1 MADVVLQRSSTG
13 AVIGMLRH
21 ETLPDGSHSVEID
34 CGGPDT
40 AGIVMDREDAR
51 RLGVALLA
59 GYLAAEPGANGEA
72 AARGGYIHLIP
83 EIVNARLAAAM
94 MQGL

>member
-1 MADVVLQRSSTG
+1 MAEVVLQRAANG
-13 AVIGMLRH
+13 ATVAMLRH
-21 ETLPDGSHSVEID
+21 EQRPDGLHSIEID

-59 GYLAAEPGANGEA
+59 SYLAAEPTANGEA
-72 AARGGYIHLIP
+72 AARGGYIHLRP
-83 EIVNARLAAAM
+83 EVVDRRLGAAM
-94 MQGL
+94 TRGL